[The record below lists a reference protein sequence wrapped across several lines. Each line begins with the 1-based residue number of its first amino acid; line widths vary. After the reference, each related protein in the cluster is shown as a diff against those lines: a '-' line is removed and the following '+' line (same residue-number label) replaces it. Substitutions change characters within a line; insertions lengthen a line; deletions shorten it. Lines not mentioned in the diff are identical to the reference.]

1 MTLHQS
7 SSRRRISPALL
18 SALLASA
25 AFIPSAQA
33 QQTEPPLP
41 AIQVS
46 PAPKKP
52 NQHLPKN
59 RKRVDAKPKPAE
71 ASAAPANLPNNLVTS
86 PTTIP
91 TPVSQI
97 ASSITVITAKDI
109 QDTQRRTV
117 PDLLQT
123 VPGLN
128 VAPNAP
134 GGLTSVFIRG
144 ANSYHTKVLID
155 GIDVSDPSSPNRAFD
170 FGPLT
175 TFGLEQV
182 EVLRGPQG
190 GLYGSDAMGGV
201 ISMTTKTGKGAPQWS
216 TLLEGGSFGTFNQAT
231 SVSGSTSDTRYAFT
245 TSHMRVDSTPVVPLS
260 SLPPGQKRNNDFYD
274 NLTFHGK
281 VSHDFSEMFSVNA
294 VARYTD
300 AHLRYTESDGF
311 NPVTFATVPN
321 PIQSRS
327 DSKQFNGLVEG
338 VFKLLD
344 GRFNNHVGVTYTDV
358 QRNTTDPYGPPFY
371 GSDTPNS
378 SYHGDR
384 AKVYWRSDLAL
395 VMGQTLVTGV
405 EHETERGRID
415 QAVFNIPVAAGS
427 IQNLGSYAELQSN
440 FFDRLF
446 IVSNVR
452 HDQND
457 HFGGHD
463 TFRVAPAIVIPE
475 TGTKLKASYGT
486 GFHAPSI
493 DQLYSTNPAFGVVS
507 NLNLKPEES
516 KGYDYGFEQALFNK
530 RLQFGGTWYHN
541 SFNNLIESFQPVP
554 TDPTL
559 FSYENVALATTHGL
573 EAFTSFALTESLTLR
588 GDYTHTIATDDTKH
602 IALKRRPA
610 HKWSA
615 QAKWAATDRLTLTA
629 TALWISSWSD
639 ADATGATVRAP
650 GYQLLNLAANY
661 KVDQNWSVFGR
672 IDNVLDRHYQNPL
685 GFEKTGIGVYGGLRF
700 VTN

>member
-1 MTLHQS
+1 
-7 SSRRRISPALL
+7 
-18 SALLASA
+18 LLASTA
-25 AFIPSAQA
+25 VIAPASAQQA
-33 QQTEPPLP
+33 DSSSLP
-41 AIQVS
+41 SVQVS
-46 PAPKKP
+46 PPKKKKSYR
-52 NQHLPKN
+52 LPKDQ
-59 RKRVDAKPKPAE
+59 KQTDARPKVQQSPQQV
-71 ASAAPANLPNNLVTS
+71 SAPPTHPGETLVTS
-86 PTTIP
+86 PTTVP

-97 ASSITVITAKDI
+97 ANSITVITAQDI
-109 QDTQRRTV
+109 ENTQRRTV

-134 GGLTSVFIRG
+134 GELTSVFIRG
-144 ANSYHTKVLID
+144 ANSNHTKVFID

-175 TFGLEQV
+175 TFGLQQV

-190 GLYGSDAMGGV
+190 GLYGSDALGGV
-201 ISMTTKTGKGAPQWS
+201 ISMSTITGKGAPKWS

-231 SVSGSTSDTRYAFT
+231 SVSGSTIDTSYAFT
-245 TSHMRVDSTPVVPLS
+245 ASHMRVDSTPVTPLS

-274 NLTFHGK
+274 NLTFNGK
-281 VSHDFSEMFSVNA
+281 VSHDFSEMFSINA

-311 NPVTFATVPN
+311 NPVTFSTIPN
-321 PIQSRS
+321 PIQSSS
-327 DSKQFNGLVEG
+327 DSRQFHGLFEG

-344 GRFNNHVGVTYTDV
+344 DRFNNHIGATYSDIE
-358 QRNTTDPYGPPFY
+358 RNTSDPYGAPFY
-371 GSDTPNS
+371 GSNNPNS
-378 SYHGDR
+378 NYYGER
-384 AKVYWRSDLAL
+384 TKVYWRSDLTL
-395 VMGQTLVTGV
+395 VRGQTLVTGV
-405 EHETERGRID
+405 ENENEHGRID
-415 QAVFNIPVAAGS
+415 QALFNIPLATGS
-427 IQNLGSYAELQSN
+427 IQNLGTYAELQSN

-446 IVSNVR
+446 VVSNVR

-463 TFRVAPAIVIPE
+463 TFRVAPAILFPE
-475 TGTKLKASYGT
+475 TDTKLKASYGT

-493 DQLYSTNPAFGVVS
+493 DQLYSTNPAFGQVA

-516 KGYDYGFEQALFNK
+516 KGYDYGFEQGLFNK
-530 RLQFGGTWYHN
+530 RVQFGVTWYHN

-554 TDPTL
+554 GNPTL

-573 EAFTSFALTESLTLR
+573 EAFTSFAVTNSLTLR
-588 GDYTHTIATDDTKH
+588 GDYTETIATDDTAH
-602 IALKRRPA
+602 TELKRRPK

-615 QAKWAATDRLTLTA
+615 QAQWAATDKLTLTA
-629 TALWISSWSD
+629 TALWVSSWLD
-639 ADATGATVRAP
+639 VDATGAAVRAP

-661 KVDQNWSVFGR
+661 AVDKNWTVFGR
-672 IDNVLDRHYQNPL
+672 IDNALDEHYQNPL
-685 GFEKTGIGVYGGLRF
+685 GWEKTGIGVYGGLKF